1 MPYKLVR
8 DVILAKAKEQFGTAE
23 LYGSDR
29 TKIVV
34 NPSEETERLPWRY
47 SYNLP
52 TEEARIEEQERMD
65 AFYRPIFEEIMR
77 ERFSDGKCAP
87 FEKIYLAT
95 TNCCNGKCGFCPA
108 GNDKSMRPV
117 FLSSEI
123 LEKLI
128 SELCSCSF
136 TGKISLHGVN
146 EPLLDPRLEDICR
159 MFKTRLPECRL
170 QILTNGKLLT
180 LDRLRNLLPVTDQID
195 IHVYDDRLSVPDRLK
210 DIVSFCETDARA
222 GSVVRVYLRR
232 EHEILSQKGYGPC
245 GRSKFSDIKSGCIM
259 PFTTLSVLADGS
271 VSYCDSDYLGR
282 GAMGNLAESSV
293 MDIWNGEAFN
303 RYRRDMLNGRALTA
317 YCRHCDFF

>member
-210 DIVSFCETDARA
+210 DSR
-222 GSVVRVYLRR
+222 
-232 EHEILSQKGYGPC
+232 LSPAIT
-245 GRSKFSDIKSGCIM
+245 SISSLM
-259 PFTTLSVLADGS
+259 PS
-271 VSYCDSDYLGR
+271 VSMAKSISFTAPRRFSFDVVPSSRTVILRESLCPEAQSR
-282 GAMGNLAESSV
+282 KCPANL
-293 MDIWNGEAFN
+293 W
-303 RYRRDMLNGRALTA
+303 LLTTT
-317 YCRHCDFF
+317 